1 MFKSSSFSFKSISD
15 CLLDFLFP
23 ASCAVCGKPVS
34 KNGEL
39 CPDCWKLFDWISSPK
54 CYKCGYPF
62 PADLD
67 LGDKPLC
74 PVCAAGKSELDF
86 IRSACVYN
94 DISRDVILPFK
105 HSGHISYAKFMSKSM
120 INALQDLNLKPDV
133 VLPVPLSH
141 RRLFH
146 RGYNQAVLLA
156 RDIARFYGVAL
167 DFDSVKRIHR
177 PDMGHKNAKQRA
189 ENIAGVFKIL
199 KPHNIKDRNILIVD
213 DVMTTGA
220 TLAELYKVLK
230 KGGANKVYGVTFARV
245 VRAI

>member
-1 MFKSSSFSFKSISD
+1 MLSKGFFGSLRKAI
-15 CLLDFLFP
+15 LDFLFP
-23 ASCAVCGKPVS
+23 ATCAVCDKPVS

-39 CPDCWKLFDWISSPK
+39 CPGCWNKFDWISKPK
-54 CYKCGYPF
+54 CYRCGYPF

-74 PVCAAGKSELDF
+74 PVCASGKCELDF

-105 HSGHISYAKFMSKSM
+105 HSGRIAYSKFMSKAM
-120 INALQDLNLKPDV
+120 INALQDLDVKPDL
-133 VLPVPLSH
+133 VLPVPLSY

-146 RGYNQAVLLA
+146 RGYNQATLLA
-156 RDIARFYGVAL
+156 YDIAKHYKTKL
-167 DFDSVKRIHR
+167 DFDNVHRIHR
-177 PDMGHKNAKQRA
+177 SDMGHKNATQRA
-189 ENIAGVFKIL
+189 ENIAGVFKVL
-199 KPHNIKDRNILIVD
+199 KPNKIKGKDILIVD

-220 TLAELYKVLK
+220 TFAELYKVLK
-230 KGGANKVYGVTFARV
+230 KAGANKVYGVTFGRV